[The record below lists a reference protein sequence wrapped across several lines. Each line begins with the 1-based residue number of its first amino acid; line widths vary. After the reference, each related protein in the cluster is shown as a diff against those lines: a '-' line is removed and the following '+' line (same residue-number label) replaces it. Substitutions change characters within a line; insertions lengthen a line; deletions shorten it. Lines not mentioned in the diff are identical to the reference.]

1 MHLKCSA
8 KWCITN
14 MLRGPLLGI
23 YMLSWNIRVLKAYIL
38 ILFPSSWN
46 LILVPVESLDSDDV
60 CARYWPQSF
69 FFFFVRLISHL
80 PLPIIATFPLS
91 ESSSAHPSL
100 WVWAKCLKA
109 MGSVHWGLRPL
120 GFRSGALLLSFYFCF
135 WTCNSPIICKG
146 LKARESFFSL
156 QRCRVITLRCMCWY
170 QLGLDSWLSAV
181 ELTQN
186 ILLILNISSHLRKG
200 HINTSHPKTRK
211 QHKKMIWLFS
221 SLWWICFIIMKATST
236 SVSWCERPLE
246 IVEVSY
252 SCKRTC
258 AILGKRKAP
267 ILWNAHCP
275 QHCWKY
281 KILGDPS
288 TLHKYL

>member
-8 KWCITN
+8 KRCITN

-38 ILFPSSWN
+38 ILLPSSWN
-46 LILVPVESLDSDDV
+46 LILVPVESLDLDDV

-80 PLPIIATFPLS
+80 PPPIIATFPLS

-109 MGSVHWGLRPL
+109 MGSVHWGLWPL
-120 GFRSGALLLSFYFCF
+120 GFRSGALLLSFHFCF

-156 QRCRVITLRCMCWY
+156 QRCRVITLRRMCWY
-170 QLGLDSWLSAV
+170 QLAMVETFNKYDFMVFHLQRNAASSTDRRCVCVHYWRHIHLSRKG
-181 ELTQN
+181 LTQTVE
-186 ILLILNISSHLRKG
+186 IAAKAKVGGLGMSR
-200 HINTSHPKTRK
+200 TKT
-211 QHKKMIWLFS
+211 F
-221 SLWWICFIIMKATST
+221 
-236 SVSWCERPLE
+236 
-246 IVEVSY
+246 
-252 SCKRTC
+252 
-258 AILGKRKAP
+258 
-267 ILWNAHCP
+267 
-275 QHCWKY
+275 
-281 KILGDPS
+281 
-288 TLHKYL
+288 